1 MERKGQSEMGEKR
14 MDAPKS
20 RPVGEDTLN
29 DILAMVD
36 GKNGRPA
43 AQPEAPAGAQ
53 SAGASTTTQIEVDEK
68 FRDFFTNTVAVI
80 PDSALAGGTAP
91 APEEEHERPAR
102 RGLFGWLASL
112 FGRGGDEPEDDG
124 EPDDEVLMPGR
135 PLPAPEE
142 PTGEILLEMD
152 EPEDDTVQ
160 IDLHMMEEQPAPR
173 AGDLTGEIRLDEMPG
188 QTPAAPQKA
197 AEEKGSGRIRF
208 GERAEKPRRS
218 RPARPE
224 PPAAPAETEAGA
236 ARPEPPAPERLPE
249 PQAAQEPAA
258 KLRFDDIDIAAIL
271 AEGAAAAGKK
281 AGQPLEPLPLLTE
294 EDLPRRTEAELLD
307 ALAGIGPSREPAG
320 ETAPARRVPERLV
333 TEIEEPAGEITLE
346 PLAEQPQR
354 EAPAIAQPEAPAKAE
369 VEEPTGEITLEPLAE
384 QPQREAPALARP
396 EAPAKA
402 EVEEPTGEITLEP
415 LAEQPQREAPA
426 PAQPEAPAKAEIE
439 EPTGEIALEPLTE
452 QTIDEQTAGETQP
465 AESEAAAA
473 AVRGRAHTAAIR
485 LFGTEEEPDAEGPQ
499 PAAKQP
505 EAAAEQTT
513 KETAEE
519 QPEPAPAATEY
530 EDPADAGAVAQTL
543 EKTVARLTLRTALTG
558 ILAAAL
564 LVLGL
569 MAQGVVPQ
577 MAALDPELAPAAFLG
592 VNLVLL
598 AAAAAVSYPIL
609 CDGLLGLVKKPS
621 PDTLPALAAVAAAL
635 QLAVCL
641 LLGAAFDP
649 AKVTLFAAAAALLLF
664 ADTLGSRLMAAVV
677 RDNFELVSAGVDHE
691 AAYRL
696 RDQKL
701 AQTLAAGM
709 DEDEPV
715 LLLNRP
721 AALVKGFLA
730 QSFSARRSDRTA
742 QKLAR
747 VLLGTAAVCAVIA
760 LVRGGPLNMVTA
772 FAGVLC
778 LGAPLSATL
787 ISAVPSL
794 LMQRAASR
802 VGAVIPG
809 WYNIAQLGQ
818 VDMIQVDA
826 SELFTPACAQLF
838 GIKTFQKE
846 RIDLAILYATSI
858 LIAGCNTLEGLFR
871 EMIENKTEMLYEVK
885 DLQKKPGLGFTGW
898 CDNCRVVLGT
908 RAMMAL
914 EEIPLPALD
923 YENRYSKD
931 GRHQVLYLAVSGK
944 LYAMFL
950 LGYTGER
957 GVAHSMATLRRENIR
972 LLVTAEDPT
981 LTAERI
987 EAAYHLERGFVKVL
1001 SAQEQ
1006 AALAPATQYLRASEG
1021 CMMHLGGFASL
1032 VGGLKAAAGADE
1044 GERSACTVQL
1054 VSVLF
1059 SVLLALFLSVTGG
1072 LTGVSLLAALLYQIA
1087 WSALSVAI
1095 TLTKKY

>member
-1 MERKGQSEMGEKR
+1 MAE
-14 MDAPKS
+14 
-20 RPVGEDTLN
+20 T
-29 DILAMVD
+29 
-36 GKNGRPA
+36 
-43 AQPEAPAGAQ
+43 
-53 SAGASTTTQIEVDEK
+53 
-68 FRDFFTNTVAVI
+68 
-80 PDSALAGGTAP
+80 
-91 APEEEHERPAR
+91 
-102 RGLFGWLASL
+102 
-112 FGRGGDEPEDDG
+112 
-124 EPDDEVLMPGR
+124 
-135 PLPAPEE
+135 EE
-142 PTGEILLEMD
+142 PT
-152 EPEDDTVQ
+152 
-160 IDLHMMEEQPAPR
+160 
-173 AGDLTGEIRLDEMPG
+173 
-188 QTPAAPQKA
+188 
-197 AEEKGSGRIRF
+197 
-208 GERAEKPRRS
+208 
-218 RPARPE
+218 
-224 PPAAPAETEAGA
+224 
-236 ARPEPPAPERLPE
+236 
-249 PQAAQEPAA
+249 
-258 KLRFDDIDIAAIL
+258 
-271 AEGAAAAGKK
+271 
-281 AGQPLEPLPLLTE
+281 
-294 EDLPRRTEAELLD
+294 
-307 ALAGIGPSREPAG
+307 
-320 ETAPARRVPERLV
+320 
-333 TEIEEPAGEITLE
+333 GEITLE
-346 PLAEQPQR
+346 PLTEQPEQ
-354 EAPAIAQPEAPAKAE
+354 EIPAPAQPEAPAMAE
-369 VEEPTGEITLEPLAE
+369 IEEPTGEITLEPLTEQPEQEIPAPARPEAPAMAETEEPTGEITLEPLAE
-384 QPQREAPALARP
+384 QPF
-396 EAPAKA
+396 
-402 EVEEPTGEITLEP
+402 
-415 LAEQPQREAPA
+415 
-426 PAQPEAPAKAEIE
+426 
-439 EPTGEIALEPLTE
+439 
-452 QTIDEQTAGETQP
+452 DTQP
-465 AESEAAAA
+465 AESEAAED
-473 AVRGRAHTAAIR
+473 AVRGRARTAAIR
-485 LFGTEEEPDAEGPQ
+485 LFGTEEEPDTEQARPAAEQ
-499 PAAKQP
+499 PAAEQP
-505 EAAAEQTT
+505 EPAAEQMTG
-513 KETAEE
+513 ETAEE
-519 QPEPAPAATEY
+519 QAEPAPAATEY

-598 AAAAAVSYPIL
+598 AVAAAVSYPIL

-635 QLAVCL
+635 QLVVCL

-709 DEDEPV
+709 DEDEPA

-747 VLLGTAAVCAVIA
+747 VLLGTAAVCAVIT
-760 LVRGGPLNMVTA
+760 LVRGGGPLNMVTA

-885 DLQKKPGLGFTGW
+885 DLQKKPGLGFTAW

-1072 LTGVSLLAALLYQIA
+1072 LTGVSLLAALLYQVA